1 MLEFI
6 RREKIYIL
14 ILFFILAVNL
24 MQVKTVKKEAPG
36 EKSLSSMNLEE
47 LGVTEEKVKDFF
59 ESDKLSAKFFKY
71 LVSFGFFIFA
81 LSLVLNLVFI
91 FRGKPSLCRP
101 GLNPAYR
108 DGVAVPWEILDIFR
122 AVLIIVFAGYV
133 LAIIEAFVLKVFH
146 LELTMNLRMIISTFF
161 IDIVAAM
168 VILYFVM
175 VKYKKNIQELGLKA
189 SSFFRNILSGIT
201 AYIFMLPVL
210 LVILIFSIWILNVF
224 GYTPPPQPVFEVFME
239 EKKGP
244 VLLFLTVFVSVLGP
258 VVEEVF
264 FRGFMY
270 SAVRKHTGVL
280 AAAFLSGAIF
290 SMLHTNIVGFLP
302 IMALGVLLAYLYET
316 TGSLVA
322 SISVHILHNSIIVAF
337 VFFLKEL
344 IG

>member
-1 MLEFI
+1 
-6 RREKIYIL
+6 
-14 ILFFILAVNL
+14 
-24 MQVKTVKKEAPG
+24 
-36 EKSLSSMNLEE
+36 
-47 LGVTEEKVKDFF
+47 
-59 ESDKLSAKFFKY
+59 
-71 LVSFGFFIFA
+71 
-81 LSLVLNLVFI
+81 
-91 FRGKPSLCRP
+91 
-101 GLNPAYR
+101 
-108 DGVAVPWEILDIFR
+108 
-122 AVLIIVFAGYV
+122 
-133 LAIIEAFVLKVFH
+133 
-146 LELTMNLRMIISTFF
+146 
-161 IDIVAAM
+161 
-168 VILYFVM
+168 M
-175 VKYKKNIQELGLKA
+175 VKYKKNIQELGLKT
-189 SSFFRNILSGIT
+189 SSFLRNILSGIT

-210 LVILIFSIWILNVF
+210 LVILIFSIWILNAL

-239 EKKGP
+239 EKKSL

-258 VVEEVF
+258 IVEEVF

>member
-1 MLEFI
+1 MLQLI

-24 MQVKTVKKEAPG
+24 MQAKDVKKETPG

-59 ESDKLSAKFFKY
+59 ESDKPSAKFFRY
-71 LVSFGFFIFA
+71 LVSFGFFILV
-81 LSLVLNLVFI
+81 LSLILNLMFI
-91 FRGKPSLCRP
+91 FRGERKKIDFKAPYSK
-101 GLNPAYR
+101 G
-108 DGVAVPWEILDIFR
+108 AVPWEVLDLFR
-122 AVLIIVFAGYV
+122 AVLIILFAGYV
-133 LAIIEAFVLKVFH
+133 LAIIEAFVLKAFH
-146 LELTMNLRMIISTFF
+146 LELTMNLRMMISTFF
-161 IDIVAAM
+161 IDIVAVM
-168 VILYFVM
+168 VVLYFVM
-175 VKYKKNIQELGLKA
+175 VKYKKNIQELGLNA
-189 SSFFRNILSGIT
+189 SSFFKNILSGIT

-224 GYTPPPQPVFEVFME
+224 GYTPPPQPVFEIFME
-239 EKKGP
+239 EKKSS

-258 VVEEVF
+258 IVEEVF

-337 VFFLKEL
+337 VFFLKEFTR
-344 IG
+344 

>member
-1 MLEFI
+1 MLDFI

-14 ILFFILAVNL
+14 ILFFILAVNF
-24 MQVKTVKKEAPG
+24 MQAKDVKKETPS

-71 LVSFGFFIFA
+71 LVSFGFFIFV

-91 FRGKPSLCRP
+91 FRGEKKKIDFKAPYP
-101 GLNPAYR
+101 KEA
-108 DGVAVPWEILDIFR
+108 APWEILDIFR

-133 LAIIEAFVLKVFH
+133 VAIIEAFVLKVFH